1 MGLITDRPDPVPPGR
16 FSVWFV
22 AWLRR
27 PSSVL
32 FGIVLALGLGASV
45 LSVQQMRAWRA
56 FAEPT
61 ADAMG
66 VVRSGG
72 ALLGGGRRVRG
83 DYLCYVSYEFSPP
96 GGAKQRNWFLW
107 EPGCGV
113 SKGRP
118 IHIKYVIAHPE
129 INRLGGEDPSS
140 SALFVWFAAGVMLV
154 IAILVRSARDGG

>member
-1 MGLITDRPDPVPPGR
+1 MGLITDRSDPVPPSR
-16 FSVWFV
+16 FSAWFV

-32 FGIVLALGLGASV
+32 CGIALGLALAASA
-45 LSVQQMRAWRA
+45 LSVHQVQLRRA

-72 ALLGGGRRVRG
+72 ALLGGGKSVRG
-83 DYLCYVSYEFSPP
+83 EYLCYVSYEFSPP

-118 IHIKYVIAHPE
+118 IHIK
-129 INRLGGEDPSS
+129 
-140 SALFVWFAAGVMLV
+140 
-154 IAILVRSARDGG
+154 